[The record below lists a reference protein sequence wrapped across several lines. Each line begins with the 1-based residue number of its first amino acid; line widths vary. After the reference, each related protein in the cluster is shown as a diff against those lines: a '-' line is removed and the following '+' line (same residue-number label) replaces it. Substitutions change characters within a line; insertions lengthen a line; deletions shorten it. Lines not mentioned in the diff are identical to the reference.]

1 MVQGAPLKCCLAER
15 WNVSTLWSCYR
26 RYISPGLCSKDKGAV
41 ALCGSLYCHP
51 ITSFLTWK
59 GNCWIQFVHT
69 YISTSFVFL
78 LPNCLLWLE
87 IMEFYSRR
95 LQLESDLF
103 LSFFHAREHWNYS
116 GCDIL
121 SSQGTHSQGLL
132 LSHRSLLTDQEGA
145 TFLVV
150 RLGQCPQFN
159 DKPEPSACVD
169 WESCILAWG
178 FLVIKDLPRHC
189 SQTVSTLAWGLWV
202 KFSASCYQWSKCSAN
217 ATELTSVVYVL
228 LCRIN
233 KRPDLCL
240 QAFVSPLQLGKH
252 IHIRTETANNWL
264 TLET

>member
-26 RYISPGLCSKDKGAV
+26 RYTSPGLCSKDKGAV

-103 LSFFHAREHWNYS
+103 LFFMQENIGTTQDVTFSVLRGLIARA
-116 GCDIL
+116 CF
-121 SSQGTHSQGLL
+121 
-132 LSHRSLLTDQEGA
+132 
-145 TFLVV
+145 FLI
-150 RLGQCPQFN
+150 
-159 DKPEPSACVD
+159 EA
-169 WESCILAWG
+169 
-178 FLVIKDLPRHC
+178 C
-189 SQTVSTLAWGLWV
+189 SQTRRV
-202 KFSASCYQWSKCSAN
+202 
-217 ATELTSVVYVL
+217 
-228 LCRIN
+228 
-233 KRPDLCL
+233 
-240 QAFVSPLQLGKH
+240 PLS
-252 IHIRTETANNWL
+252 WW
-264 TLET
+264 